1 MSYSIT
7 IYERNTDKVCE
18 TNQPHNI
25 LGATYCPESTRL
37 EFNITFNYKKFY
49 TRPNVLGDVNNEGLP
64 DEKLG
69 IKSLSRY
76 TVPEARVKVFSA
88 IQALKDQWLDA
99 DGNPAPDVDKKHRY
113 WAATESNARQ
123 ALIRLLALLLLAPDD
138 ARIEVTY

>member
-7 IYERNTDKVCE
+7 IYNRNTDKVYE

-25 LGATYCPESTRL
+25 IGATYCPESMRL
-37 EFNITFNYKKFY
+37 KLNITFNYKAFY
-49 TRPNVLGDVNNEGLP
+49 MRPNVLGDVNNEGLP

-69 IKSLSRY
+69 IKSLNYY

-88 IQALKDQWLDA
+88 IQALKDRWLDA
-99 DGNPAPDVDKKHRY
+99 DGNPAPDVDKKNRY
-113 WAATESNARQ
+113 WAATEANARQ
-123 ALIRLLALLLLAPDD
+123 ALINLLALLLLAPDD